1 MNLRQTAEVAALAA
15 IRADEIIGRPEPVS
29 TELLHGYW
37 KSSRTRLKCWF
48 AGLRSVPPA
57 STGNGPLSLH
67 HLHERVGLARSILV
81 AELLTR
87 VWSTVLVA
95 RDTARSENAA
105 GEMVRNVFLG
115 QQEARREVVQ
125 MLSNAGRLPT
135 PSATSVDQL
144 RQRVERWTDLLLG
157 PLVLKYD
164 VTEFV
169 FDEERARGSV
179 RSEAEQVF
187 GKPAGAVDRLT
198 LIGLSRAIPRDPSD
212 DHVGSTLD
220 AAVVQSVLS
229 ALPRT
234 PVEEKTRVALTADS
248 RRDGPSSL
256 PALPVLDMSAPKA
269 AAGLLFSQLRRRTDR
284 RRSGPS
290 S

>member
-15 IRADEIIGRPEPVS
+15 IRADDIIRSPQPVS
-29 TELLHGYW
+29 TESLHGYW
-37 KSSRTRLKCWF
+37 KSSRVRLRCWF
-48 AGLRSVPPA
+48 AGLRSTPA
-57 STGNGPLSLH
+57 ASEGDGTLSPH

-95 RDTARSENAA
+95 RDTARSENSV

-125 MLSNAGRLPT
+125 MLSNENRLPT
-135 PSATSVDQL
+135 PEAASVEQL

-164 VTEFV
+164 VTGFV

-179 RSEAEQVF
+179 RSEAEQIF
-187 GKPAGAVDRLT
+187 GKPAAAIDRLT
-198 LIGLSRAIPRDPSD
+198 LIGLSRAIPRDPND
-212 DHVGSTLD
+212 DHVGSALD
-220 AAVVQSVLS
+220 AAVAQSVLS
-229 ALPRT
+229 ALPQT
-234 PVEEKTRVALTADS
+234 PLERKARATLTADS
-248 RRDGPSSL
+248 RRDGPAILPEQPILDASS
-256 PALPVLDMSAPKA
+256 PKTA
-269 AAGLLFSQLRRRTDR
+269 TGLQFSQLRRRTDR
-284 RRSGPS
+284 RRSGPNQ
-290 S
+290 